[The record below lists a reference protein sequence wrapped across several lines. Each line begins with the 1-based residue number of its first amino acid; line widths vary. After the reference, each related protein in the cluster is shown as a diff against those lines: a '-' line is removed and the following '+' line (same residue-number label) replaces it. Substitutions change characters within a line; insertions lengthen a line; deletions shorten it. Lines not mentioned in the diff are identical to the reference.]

1 MKKISITFVDLIV
14 IGVAVVV
21 AIGMTIGVGPVLGFL
36 LGMAAGGVAFFG
48 LHVQTFSKGVVS
60 TRTAKL
66 LAWLAVIGS
75 VGGSLGAIVATVL

>member
-1 MKKISITFVDLIV
+1 MPKMSITGLDVIV
-14 IGVAVVV
+14 IAVAVVV
-21 AIGMTIGVGPVLGFL
+21 AIGMTIGVGPVLGFS

-60 TRTAKL
+60 TKAAKL

-75 VGGSLGAIVATVL
+75 VGGSLGAVVATIV

>member
-1 MKKISITFVDLIV
+1 MPKISITGLDLIV
-14 IGVAVVV
+14 IAVAVVV
-21 AIGMTIGVGPVLGFL
+21 AIGMTIGVGPVMGFL
-36 LGMAAGGVAFFG
+36 MGMGAGGVAFFG

-75 VGGSLGAIVATVL
+75 VGGSLGAIVATIV